1 MKLRWLRAGCASI
14 AECGGFGCVCEFS
27 GDGNW
32 YVRVRESDGLLL
44 LDTEIRGTLSIA
56 EAACEAW
63 LDQHDKPVWHD
74 ATEWLSWAEWRGK
87 RIYLRTEVHMTPG
100 WGAYLHGERHIVTR
114 PSRDEAKA
122 AAEKY
127 VREQTQ

>member
-1 MKLRWLRAGCASI
+1 MKLNWLRAGNASI
-14 AECGGFGCVCEFS
+14 AECGDYTAF
-27 GDGNW
+27 
-32 YVRVRESDGLLL
+32 VRPCRGKWGVYAVSDRDYLDICAPVDTREA
-44 LDTEIRGTLSIA
+44 A
-56 EAACEAW
+56 EAACESW
-63 LDQHDKPVWHD
+63 LDQRDKPVWHD